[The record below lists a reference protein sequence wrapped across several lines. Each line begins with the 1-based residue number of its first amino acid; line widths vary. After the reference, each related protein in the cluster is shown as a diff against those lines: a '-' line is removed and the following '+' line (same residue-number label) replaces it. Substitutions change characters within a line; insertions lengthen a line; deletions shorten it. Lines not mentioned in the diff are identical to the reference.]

1 MNKNQKKRQL
11 NRGLSIGLA
20 LLLAVTVCVTII
32 AFASSRRKKPNET
45 STLQSSSTETTA
57 TTAAATTATE
67 KPTDN
72 PVVAKPDE
80 VICPVLNGV
89 LSKGFS
95 ADVPVWSMTMED
107 YRVHSGID
115 IQADAGTAVMAC
127 ANGTI
132 TDVKL
137 DPMMGQTVTVSHSA
151 GWMSVY
157 KNLQT
162 KLPEGIKIG
171 TKVSAGDTI
180 GYVGDT
186 ALIEIS
192 DSPHLHFELVSEN
205 AATDPLTFFS
215 VPVSDSSVN
224 YED

>member
-32 AFASSRRKKPNET
+32 AFASSSRKKPIET
-45 STLQSSSTETTA
+45 NTLQTSMTETTT
-57 TTAAATTATE
+57 TTAMTTTTE
-67 KPTDN
+67 KPADN
-72 PVVAKPDE
+72 PVAAQPDKL
-80 VICPVLNGV
+80 ICPVSGGV
-89 LSKGFS
+89 LAKGFS

-115 IQADAGTAVMAC
+115 IQADAGTPVMAC

-132 TDVKL
+132 TDVKA
-137 DPMMGQTVTVSHSA
+137 DPMMGQTITVSHTA
-151 GWMSVY
+151 GWISVY

-162 KLPEGIKIG
+162 KLPENIKVG
-171 TKVSAGDTI
+171 ANVSAGETI

-186 ALIEIS
+186 ALVEIS
-192 DSPHLHFELVSEN
+192 DSPHLHFEFISDE
-205 AATDPLTFFS
+205 AAIDPLTFFS
-215 VPVSDSSVN
+215 VPVSDSASN

>member
-11 NRGLSIGLA
+11 NRGLSIALA
-20 LLLAVTVCVTII
+20 LLLAVTVSVTII
-32 AFASSRRKKPNET
+32 AFASSSRKKPSESTNTSET
-45 STLQSSSTETTA
+45 SNTETTSS
-57 TTAAATTATE
+57 TTTTATE

-80 VICPVLNGV
+80 IICPVSGGV
-89 LSKGFS
+89 LGKVFS
-95 ADVPVWSMTMED
+95 ADVPVWSLTMED

-115 IQADAGTAVMAC
+115 ITADAGTAVMAC
-127 ANGTI
+127 ADGTI
-132 TDVKL
+132 TEVKA
-137 DPMMGQTVTVSHSA
+137 DPMMGQTITITHAEGYQSI
-151 GWMSVY
+151 Y

-162 KLPEGIKIG
+162 KLPENIKIG

-186 ALIEIS
+186 ALVEIS
-192 DSPHLHFELVSEN
+192 DSPHLHFEFIGENVSV
-205 AATDPLTFFS
+205 DPLTFFA
-215 VPVSDSSVN
+215 VPVSDSTSN